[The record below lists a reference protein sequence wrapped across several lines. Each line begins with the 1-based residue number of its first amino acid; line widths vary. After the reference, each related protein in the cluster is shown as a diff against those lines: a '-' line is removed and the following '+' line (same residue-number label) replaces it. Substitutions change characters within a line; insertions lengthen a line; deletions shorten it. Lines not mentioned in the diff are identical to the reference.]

1 MTSSELKSR
10 LKRLKSSSEMLSER
24 CGALIKSD
32 EELDDISIDLIDV
45 SKNVERIASDLYACR
60 NLRAVV
66 FCPRCVNFTSVSMA
80 GGARAISKCLKTGL
94 HVGDCDY
101 CSKYKPRPDTLCW
114 DCKNSTTNGCEWAKS
129 FKPVD
134 GWKAIPS
141 VAGES
146 DSYLV
151 LECPKF
157 EKG

>member
-1 MTSSELKSR
+1 MNKTALIFT
-10 LKRLKSSSEMLSER
+10 LKRLTSASNKLLECEKEIKALSEKIADASVLAER
-24 CGALIKSD
+24 AAVDLNGA
-32 EELDDISIDLIDV
+32 
-45 SKNVERIASDLYACR
+45 KNLV
-60 NLRAVV
+60 AVQY
-66 FCPRCVNFTSVSMA
+66 CPRCINCTSTLA
-80 GGARAISKCLKTGL
+80 DGTHCTLSKLP
-94 HVGDCDY
+94 VGNRDY
-101 CSKYKPRPDTLCW
+101 CSRFKIRPDSLCW